1 MRADPVRSRN
11 AHQKTQTDGRNAQ
24 RAVRSHSHLGLSE
37 PKRELLRAMQP
48 FPLFSLFLSTDD
60 LLSSNILLKRD
71 TLRDRLSSP
80 LQRCHRRV
88 HSPER
93 TTPPHHTA
101 HRCTCRWRKTNLP
114 SSPCTPDD
122 KWARDVH
129 NPADPNR
136 ETSPG
141 SAGHA
146 GNGGCE

>member
-1 MRADPVRSRN
+1 MLRMSCIRDWTTSQYGSRGIDCF
-11 AHQKTQTDGRNAQ
+11 A
-24 RAVRSHSHLGLSE
+24 
-37 PKRELLRAMQP
+37 LRAMQP

-114 SSPCTPDD
+114 SAPCTPDD

-136 ETSPG
+136 E
-141 SAGHA
+141 
-146 GNGGCE
+146 